1 MTRSERIYRA
11 LLLAY
16 PERTRLILGEDMVQL
31 FRDRMRD
38 AGSPLE
44 QANVWFEVITDIAVT
59 APREH
64 VARRRARQ
72 VVEGSAPE
80 PTRPM
85 RPDLAVAA
93 VPLLLAVLLPLVLPG
108 FYRPLFD
115 DRVSILGLPAGA
127 ALLIPTTMLAA
138 FGIFVAR
145 RGSLREPGAQVLLLI
160 VPLSPLVALLVAEFP
175 FLSVYLLAVV
185 LLAARDRRHAPA
197 IALTGVLLPLLALLL
212 VSGAA
217 AILVLY
223 WVLVMLLMAIAR
235 FRWLMYALVIPFAL
249 VAAVRAVGH
258 PDSW

>member
-16 PERTRLILGEDMVQL
+16 PERTRLILGEDMAQL

-93 VPLLLAVLLPLVLPG
+93 VPLLLAVLLPLILPG
-108 FYRPLFD
+108 YYRPLFD
-115 DRVSILGLPAGA
+115 DRVSIIGLPAGA
-127 ALLIPTTMLAA
+127 ALLILGAMLAA
-138 FGIFVAR
+138 LGVFGAR
-145 RGSLREPGAQVLLLI
+145 RGGLRDPRVR
-160 VPLSPLVALLVAEFP
+160 
-175 FLSVYLLAVV
+175 
-185 LLAARDRRHAPA
+185 AR
-197 IALTGVLLPLLALLL
+197 ALTVLLALL
-212 VSGAA
+212 
-217 AILVLY
+217 IPIIVLGVFALPPIG
-223 WVLVMLLMAIAR
+223 WVGYAVVMTVCVEVAR
-235 FRWLMYALVIPFAL
+235 FRAVMLVLVIPLVAVLLYGPAL
-249 VAAVRAVGH
+249 VLIMINLRV
-258 PDSW
+258 

>member
-44 QANVWFEVITDIAVT
+44 RANIWFEVIADIAVT
-59 APREH
+59 APGEH

-85 RPDLAVAA
+85 RPDLSVAA
-93 VPLLLAVLLPLVLPG
+93 VPLLLALLLPLILPG

-115 DRVSILGLPAGA
+115 DRISIVGLPAGE
-127 ALLIPTTMLAA
+127 ALLISGALLAA
-138 FGIFVAR
+138 FGIFEAR
-145 RGSLREPGAQVLLLI
+145 RGDFRDPRVQVWVLMILLGLLLPIIILGVFALSPVGWAGYAVAVTLFVYLLRYRIVMLAFVLPFAAVLLYGPSVVLLLI
-160 VPLSPLVALLVAEFP
+160 NLRV
-175 FLSVYLLAVV
+175 
-185 LLAARDRRHAPA
+185 
-197 IALTGVLLPLLALLL
+197 
-212 VSGAA
+212 
-217 AILVLY
+217 
-223 WVLVMLLMAIAR
+223 
-235 FRWLMYALVIPFAL
+235 
-249 VAAVRAVGH
+249 
-258 PDSW
+258 